1 MLAGFIL
8 LSIGLFKFLADGL
21 HLSVQYFFIL
31 PNLFELAV
39 DLVLG
44 IFELLDLRLNRGQL
58 LGMRDRI
65 FELCNLLDDPALS
78 ISTHCCGCKSALQIL
93 DLLVHI
99 LDVSGLG
106 MHLFEEGF
114 LFGLERVDLLL
125 HFVHLSLR
133 SPLLLSDTLGHVD
146 LLSQF
151 ALASVLFAGATAS
164 FTDSVSLLDEL
175 IFTAASLLDELVLLG
190 HISVELILGRFLQ
203 KVLFGWQIWDDGVFG
218 KGDLLVFLA
227 FHVMEFV
234 DPAILVLSTVV
245 VAWAIASFTTT
256 SASAAATTTATSAFC
271 GTFAL
276 FSSLGS
282 VGSLASS
289 LWSAFATATRSSAA
303 SLVLLFNLVLTSAP
317 ATSGSLRPG
326 VGVVASRS
334 AIVTCI
340 LLATAAT
347 STGRRLLDFL
357 AHCLQ
362 LIAFLKIK

>member
-1 MLAGFIL
+1 
-8 LSIGLFKFLADGL
+8 
-21 HLSVQYFFIL
+21 
-31 PNLFELAV
+31 
-39 DLVLG
+39 
-44 IFELLDLRLNRGQL
+44 
-58 LGMRDRI
+58 MRDRI
-65 FELCNLLDDPALS
+65 FELCNLLDDLALL
-78 ISTHCCGCKSALQIL
+78 ISTHCCGCESALQIL

-99 LDVSGLG
+99 FDVSGLG

-133 SPLLLSDTLGHVD
+133 SPLLLSDTLGHVN

-151 ALASVLFAGATAS
+151 TLASVLFASATAS

-190 HISVELILGRFLQ
+190 HISVELILRWLLQ
-203 KVLFGWQIWDDGVFG
+203 KVFFGWQIWDDGVLSEG
-218 KGDLLVFLA
+218 NLLVFLA
-227 FHVMEFV
+227 FHVMELV

-245 VAWAIASFTTT
+245 VAWAIATFATTSASTAASTTTT
-256 SASAAATTTATSAFC
+256 SALC

-276 FSSLGS
+276 FSSLCS
-282 VGSLASS
+282 VSSLASS
-289 LWSAFATATRSSAA
+289 LWSAFATAARSSTASLLFLF
-303 SLVLLFNLVLTSAP
+303 SLVLSSAP

-326 VGVVASRS
+326 VRVVISRS
-334 AIVTCI
+334 TIVAGI

-357 AHCLQ
+357 AHCLR
-362 LIAFLKIK
+362 LIAF

>member
-1 MLAGFIL
+1 
-8 LSIGLFKFLADGL
+8 
-21 HLSVQYFFIL
+21 
-31 PNLFELAV
+31 
-39 DLVLG
+39 
-44 IFELLDLRLNRGQL
+44 
-58 LGMRDRI
+58 
-65 FELCNLLDDPALS
+65 
-78 ISTHCCGCKSALQIL
+78 
-93 DLLVHI
+93 
-99 LDVSGLG
+99 

-133 SPLLLSDTLGHVD
+133 FPLLLSDALGHVD

-164 FTDSVSLLDEL
+164 FADSVSLLDEL
-175 IFTAASLLDELVLLG
+175 IFAAASLLNELVLLG
-190 HISVELILGRFLQ
+190 HISVELILRWLLQ
-203 KVLFGWQIWDDGVFG
+203 KVLFGWQIWDDSVLGE
-218 KGDLLVFLA
+218 GDLLVFLA
-227 FHVMEFV
+227 FHVMELV

-245 VAWAIASFTTT
+245 VARAIATFATA
-256 SASAAATTTATSAFC
+256 SASAAATTAATSALS

-276 FSSLGS
+276 FASLGS

-303 SLVLLFNLVLTSAP
+303 SLLFLFSLVLASAS
-317 ATSGSLRPG
+317 ATSCSLRPSIR
-326 VGVVASRS
+326 VAASRS
-334 AIVTCI
+334 AFVAGI

-357 AHCLQ
+357 THCLQ